1 MLDVITAAA
10 VGFGF
15 LGAYFLARTTGERAA
30 CFVVLVLVFLVALP
44 TYGQRFRLEREAAD
58 LAERAR
64 LEATFQNID
73 RLSNAIK
80 ADEARIREI
89 CAQYP
94 GTPGC

>member
-1 MLDVITAAA
+1 MLALIFVAV

-15 LGAYFLARTTGERAA
+15 LTAWFNAKTHIGRAA
-30 CFVVLVLVFLVALP
+30 TILMLVLVFLVALP

-73 RLSNAIK
+73 RLSSAIK